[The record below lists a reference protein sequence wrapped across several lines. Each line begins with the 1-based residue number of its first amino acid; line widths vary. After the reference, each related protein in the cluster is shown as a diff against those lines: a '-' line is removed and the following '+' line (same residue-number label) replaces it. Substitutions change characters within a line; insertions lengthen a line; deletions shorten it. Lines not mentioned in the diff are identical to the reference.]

1 MNKTIA
7 KVFEDI
13 ANAIES
19 GSFSS
24 SKRVALTTLGSE
36 HGEGNLLEGA
46 LLAKKLYPNLD
57 IALIGKKNDTGL
69 FTYETECEDEM
80 YKIMEEK
87 LDSGEISACVT
98 MHYNFP
104 IGVSTVGR
112 VITPA
117 KGKELIIANTTGTSS
132 TDRIEAMVKNAIG
145 GIIAAKS
152 IGIKNPTVGILNLDG
167 SRTVEKILKEIQA
180 AGYDINFTQSQRA
193 DGGVVMR
200 GNDLLLGTP
209 DVMVTDSLTGNVLMK
224 MFSSFSSGGEY
235 EVAGYG
241 YGPGIGEGFNR
252 NILIISRASG
262 APVIANALKYA
273 FDIAQ
278 GNINEVAKNE
288 YAKLNKIN
296 WTSIIN
302 KNNAKKETSSA
313 SSEVVEAPPK
323 EVVTGQISGVDIM
336 DLDDAVNMLWKNKIY
351 AESGMGCTGP
361 IILVSEANVEKAIE
375 LVIKEGFATAQ

>member
-1 MNKTIA
+1 MNKIIA

-13 ANAIES
+13 ADAIES
-19 GSFSS
+19 GSFAPA
-24 SKRVALTTLGSE
+24 KKVALTTLGSE
-36 HGEGNLLEGA
+36 HGEDTLLEGA
-46 LLAKKLYPNLD
+46 KLAKKLYPGMEVV
-57 IALIGKKNDTGL
+57 LIGKPNNTGL
-69 FTYETECEDEM
+69 YTYETDCMDTM

-112 VITPA
+112 VITPSR
-117 KGKELIIANTTGTSS
+117 GKEMIIATTTGTTSPH
-132 TDRIEAMVKNAIG
+132 RIEAMTKNAIS
-145 GIIAAKS
+145 GIIAAKA
-152 IGIKNPTVGILNLDG
+152 IGIEKPTVGILNLDG
-167 SRTVEKILKEIQA
+167 SRTVEKILKEIKES
-180 AGYDINFTQSQRA
+180 GYDINFTESKRS

-224 MFSSFSSGGEY
+224 MFSSFNSGGEY

-241 YGPGIGEGFNR
+241 YGPGIGEGFDR

-273 FDIAQ
+273 ADIAN
-278 GNINEVAKNE
+278 GEINQIAKSE
-288 YAKLNKIN
+288 FEALNKIG
-296 WTSIIN
+296 WSKIIA
-302 KNNAKKETSSA
+302 KNTAKKETKQDA
-313 SSEVVEAPPK
+313 KEAEMPPK

-336 DLDDAVNMLWKNKIY
+336 DLEDAVQVLWKEKLY

-361 IILVSEANVEKAIE
+361 IILVSENNLTKATDI
-375 LVIKEGFATAQ
+375 LNQKGFATS